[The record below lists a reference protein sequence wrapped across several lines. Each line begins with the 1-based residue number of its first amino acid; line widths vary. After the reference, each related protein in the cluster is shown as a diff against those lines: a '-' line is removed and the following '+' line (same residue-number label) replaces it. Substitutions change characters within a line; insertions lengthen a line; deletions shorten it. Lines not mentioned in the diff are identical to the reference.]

1 MKQNH
6 INVTFC
12 FKYLLNNIN
21 KYFDNINKYFN
32 NINKYFDNI
41 NKYFDTNI
49 IKNNYYRLENYEEY
63 EISDMSEKMFT
74 ELNLMF

>member
-12 FKYLLNNIN
+12 FKYLLN
-21 KYFDNINKYFN
+21 
-32 NINKYFDNI
+32 NI